1 MFLLYLYPLFAAR
14 KQIMTKTIIFTDLDG
29 SLLHPKTYSFKEAA
43 PALELIRARGIPL
56 VLCSSKTRAELDLYQ
71 KRLHITD
78 PFIVENGGAVFVRM
92 GYFTFFTNGVR
103 RGDYLVSAFG
113 TPYAE
118 IRKAFVR
125 LRGRLGVAVKGFGD
139 MTVED
144 IAKLTGLPEE
154 EAALAKVR
162 DFAEPFIFEQ
172 GTDERVLGAIEKSGL
187 HWTQGRLFCLMGNHD
202 KGKAVR
208 LLKRW
213 YESEYG
219 RIISIGIGDAL
230 NDLPLLREVDHP
242 VLVQNADGGYDQRVN
257 FAGVIKA
264 KGIGPTGWNRALLEL
279 LQR

>member
-1 MFLLYLYPLFAAR
+1 MA
-14 KQIMTKTIIFTDLDG
+14 KTIIFTDLDG

-43 PALELIRARGIPL
+43 PALELIRAKGIPL

-71 KRLHITD
+71 KRLQITD
-78 PFIVENGGAVFVRM
+78 PFITENGGAVFVPM
-92 GYFTFFTNGVR
+92 GYFTFLTDGVR
-103 RGDYLVSAFG
+103 RADYIVSAFG

-118 IRKAFVR
+118 IRKAFVQ
-125 LRGRLGVAVKGFGD
+125 LRERLGVAVKGFGD

-144 IAKLTGLPEE
+144 ISKLTGLPEE
-154 EAALAKVR
+154 EAGLAKMR
-162 DFAEPFIFEQ
+162 DFAEPFAFEQ
-172 GTDERVLGAIEKSGL
+172 GTDERLLKAIEESGL
-187 HWTQGRLFCLMGNHD
+187 HWTQGRLFCIMGNHD

-208 LLKRW
+208 VLKRW

-242 VLVQNADGGYDQRVN
+242 VLVQNANGEYDQRIAL
-257 FAGVIKA
+257 AGVIKA
-264 KGIGPTGWNRALLEL
+264 KGIGPAGWNSALLKL